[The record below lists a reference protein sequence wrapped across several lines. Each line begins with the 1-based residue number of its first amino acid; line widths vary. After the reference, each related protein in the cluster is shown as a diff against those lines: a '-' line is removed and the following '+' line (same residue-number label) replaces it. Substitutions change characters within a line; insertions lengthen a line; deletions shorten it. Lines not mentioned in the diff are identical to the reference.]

1 MIERDFVLLTSPPAD
16 GLGQKQRVSLARV
29 AYAAPDIV
37 LCDDPLSALDAS
49 TGRKIFD
56 QLFDTTRSTLLRS
69 SAIVLVTHAA
79 HFLNRVDEILVAV
92 DGSVKFRGNWGAL
105 TDFKSDDSTA
115 QAAIDFIRSSVQES
129 GDHILADDSESF
141 NLANDTKSDAV
152 EKKNGDPDDSDSF
165 NLANDTKND
174 VVEKKN
180 GDLGC
185 SGGNNG
191 SLMVVETRVH
201 GLSSLQTW
209 LLWFKNAG
217 GLPFLVMLCVFMTLD
232 RLAYVG
238 TEVWLSLWTEGHD
251 ATISTFGK
259 EFPPQ
264 TEGRSA
270 QYQYLAVYG
279 IILAISFISTFLR

>member
-56 QLFDTTRSTLLRS
+56 QLFDRTRSTLLRS

-79 HFLNRVDEILVAV
+79 HFLNRVDEILVVV

-105 TDFKSDDSTA
+105 TDFKSDESTA

-141 NLANDTKSDAV
+141 NVANDTKS
-152 EKKNGDPDDSDSF
+152 
-165 NLANDTKND
+165 D

-217 GLPFLVMLCVFMTLD
+217 GLPFLFMQCVFMTLD

-251 ATISTFGK
+251 TTITAFGK

-279 IILAISFISTFLR
+279 IILAMSVISTFLR

>member
-1 MIERDFVLLTSPPAD
+1 
-16 GLGQKQRVSLARV
+16 V

-49 TGRKIFD
+49 TGKKIFD
-56 QLFDTTRSTLLRS
+56 QLFDMTRSTLLGS

-79 HFLNRVDEILVAV
+79 HFLNRVDEILVVV
-92 DGSVKFRGNWGAL
+92 DGSVKFHGTWGAL
-105 TDFKSDDSTA
+105 TEFKSDDTFA
-115 QAAIDFIRSSVQES
+115 LAAIDFIRSSVQES
-129 GDHILADDSESF
+129 GDLNLGDGRES
-141 NLANDTKSDAV
+141 SM
-152 EKKNGDPDDSDSF
+152 
-165 NLANDTKND
+165 
-174 VVEKKN
+174 VVESEGIKREN
-180 GDLGC
+180 SS
-185 SGGNNG
+185 SGGNGGHDG
-191 SLMVVETRVH
+191 SLMLVETREH

-217 GLPFLVMLCVFMTLD
+217 GLPFLFIQCFLMTLD
-232 RLAYVG
+232 RFAYVA

-251 ATISTFGK
+251 TSINVFGK

-279 IILAISFISTFLR
+279 IILAISFASTFMR